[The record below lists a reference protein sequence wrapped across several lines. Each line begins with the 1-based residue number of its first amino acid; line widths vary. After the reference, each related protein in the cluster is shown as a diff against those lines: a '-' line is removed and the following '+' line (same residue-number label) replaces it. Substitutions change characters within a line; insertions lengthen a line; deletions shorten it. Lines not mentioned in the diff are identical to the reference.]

1 MTAFSMAK
9 NPTYEI
15 RTLLFVVLCGALCL
29 TGCDFFREKPVY
41 KIGYMNCNN
50 EQETMARF
58 KPLTAYLAQK
68 LGVEFEA
75 VNVDT
80 FDFEDRFLAEKFAFT
95 HTNSILYIIL
105 KEHHNLRLLAAEKR
119 GELGTHTAGTIIARK
134 DSGIAKLA
142 DIRGKRLIFGPMMA
156 PTGYTAEY
164 DLMLR
169 NGIDPEK
176 DLTYWGIPDGS
187 FKHEKVIYGVLF
199 RKYDVGA
206 APILDLEVMAAE
218 GKLDPEEIVVL
229 DRSPLVP
236 YCTFGAAADVDP
248 ELVGKFQQALLE
260 LTPESTAEVDGER
273 VKILKA
279 AWIDGFEDLKDGD
292 YDVLRDMLRRVD
304 MPPYQ
309 EF

>member
-1 MTAFSMAK
+1 MNGSFC
-9 NPTYEI
+9 PTI
-15 RTLLFVVLCGALCL
+15 GVPCRFWSLVLAGLLLVLG
-29 TGCDFFREKPVY
+29 GCDRLQDQPVY

-58 KPLTAYLAQK
+58 KPLTAYLSEQ
-68 LGVEFEA
+68 LGVRFEA

-105 KEHHNLRLLAAEKR
+105 KEHHALRLLAAEKR
-119 GELGTHTAGTIIARK
+119 GKFGTHTAGSIIARK
-134 DSGIAKLA
+134 DSGIRTLA
-142 DIRGKRLIFGPMMA
+142 DIRGKRLVFGPMMA

-164 DLMLR
+164 DLLLR
-169 NGIDPEK
+169 HGIDPER
-176 DLTYWGIPDGS
+176 DLGTWSIPNGS

-199 RKYDVGA
+199 RKFDVGA

-218 GKLDPEEIVVL
+218 GKFDPNEIVVL
-229 DRSPLVP
+229 ERSPLVP

-248 ELVGKFQQALLE
+248 ELVVKFQQALLE
-260 LTPESTAEVDGER
+260 LTPESTAEVDGEQ
-273 VKILKA
+273 VKVLKA
-279 AWIDGFEDLKDGD
+279 AWIDGFADLKDSD
-292 YDVLRDMLRRVD
+292 YDVLRGMLRRVD

>member
-1 MTAFSMAK
+1 MRFAG
-9 NPTYEI
+9 I
-15 RTLLFVVLCGALCL
+15 LLALTVSL
-29 TGCDFFREKPVY
+29 ILLSACDRLEDKPVY

-58 KPLTAYLAQK
+58 KPLTAYLSDK
-68 LGVEFEA
+68 LGVTFEA

-80 FDFEDRFLAEKFAFT
+80 FDFEDRFLTDKFAFT

-119 GELGTHTAGTIIARK
+119 GQFGTHTAGTLIARK
-134 DSGIAKLA
+134 DSGIARLD
-142 DIRGKRLIFGPMMA
+142 DIRGKTLVFGPMMA

-169 NGIDPEK
+169 NGIDPER
-176 DLTYWGIPDGS
+176 DLAYWKIPDGS
-187 FKHEKVIYGVLF
+187 FKHEKVVYGVLF

-206 APILDLEVMAAE
+206 APILDLEVMTAE

-229 DRSPLVP
+229 DQSPLVP

-248 ELVGKFQQALLE
+248 KLVRKFQQALVE
-260 LTPESTAEVDGER
+260 LTPESTALVDGER
-273 VKILKA
+273 VKVLKA
-279 AWIDGFEDLKDGD
+279 AWVDGFEELKDGD
-292 YDVLRDMLRRVD
+292 YDVLRDMLRRVN

-309 EF
+309 DF

>member
-1 MTAFSMAK
+1 MRHLFHALAA
-9 NPTYEI
+9 
-15 RTLLFVVLCGALCL
+15 LLLGAVLVS
-29 TGCDFFREKPVY
+29 GCDRLQEQPVY

-50 EQETMARF
+50 EQETLARF
-58 KPLTAYLAQK
+58 LPLTNYLSEK
-68 LGVEFEA
+68 LGVTFEA

-80 FDFEDRFLAEKFAFT
+80 FDFEDRFLDEKFAFT

-105 KEHHNLRLLAAEKR
+105 KEHHDLRLLAAEKR
-119 GELGTHTAGTIIARK
+119 GQFGTHTAGTLIARK

-169 NGIDPEK
+169 NGIDPET
-176 DLTYWGIPDGS
+176 DIGYWAIPEGS
-187 FKHEKVIYGVLF
+187 FKHEKVVYGVLF

-218 GKLDPEEIVVL
+218 GKIDPDDLVVL

-236 YCTFGAAADVDP
+236 YCTFGAAVDVDP
-248 ELVGKFQQALLE
+248 DLVAGFQRALLE

-273 VKILKA
+273 VKVLKA
-279 AWIDGFEDLKDGD
+279 AWIDGFADLKDGD
-292 YDVLRDMLRRVD
+292 YDGLRDMLRRVD

>member
-1 MTAFSMAK
+1 MSLKCNRAARMLA
-9 NPTYEI
+9 I
-15 RTLLFVVLCGALCL
+15 LLACAMFGS
-29 TGCDFFREKPVY
+29 GCDRVREKPVY

-50 EQETMARF
+50 EQETLARF
-58 KPLTAYLAQK
+58 RPLTAYLSEK
-68 LGVEFEA
+68 LGVEFET

-80 FDFEDRFLAEKFAFT
+80 FDFEDRFTAEKFAFT

-105 KEHHNLRLLAAEKR
+105 KEHHDLRLLAAEKR
-119 GELGTHTAGTIIARK
+119 GQFGTHTAGTIIARK
-134 DSGIAKLA
+134 DSGITSLA
-142 DIRGKRLIFGPMMA
+142 GIRGKRLVFGPMLA
-156 PTGYTAEY
+156 PTGYLAEY

-169 NGIDPEK
+169 NGIDPER
-176 DLTYWGIPDGS
+176 DLAYWAIPDGS
-187 FKHEKVIYGVLF
+187 FKHEKVVYGVLF

-218 GKLDPEEIVVL
+218 GKIDPEELVVL
-229 DRSPLVP
+229 ERSPLVP

-248 ELVGKFQQALLE
+248 QLVERFQQALLE

-273 VKILKA
+273 VKVLKA

-292 YDVLRDMLRRVD
+292 YDVIREMLRRVD